1 MDESVVQLKVISNQ
15 AEAVRSQGAAHPS
28 PLTPH
33 PSLKRIKPKRILI
46 IKPSALGDIVHA
58 LPVATALRQRFPN
71 AELHWIVN
79 STYQALLQQ
88 HPDLDQVIPFERQKM
103 ARDWIHSIS
112 YLMDFGHQLRRRRYD
127 LVIDLQGLLRSA
139 LMVQMTGAR
148 WKVGLASAR
157 EGAGWFYNIIL
168 PDDLWSMHAVDRYWR
183 AVEIFGAGEMQK
195 QFRFP
200 LLESERHLWLTS
212 LASAPRPWV
221 MMNLGTR
228 WETKRWPVK
237 HFATLSQQIVLQT
250 GGSII
255 LVGGPDEQ
263 SLATEFQQ
271 AYRRATALPSATD
284 TLAHAS
290 TGKAVPHIVS
300 TVGKTNLRELV
311 AILSLTDLV
320 ISNDSGPLHVAAAL
334 GKTTL
339 SPFTCTSP
347 TRTGPYG
354 QLQNVVRTSVPCA
367 ASYRKKCSHLS
378 CMSELTPERLMPTLD
393 RILQTW
399 QRSSA

>member
-1 MDESVVQLKVISNQ
+1 MLELKVINNDGTT
-15 AEAVRSQGAAHPS
+15 E
-28 PLTPH
+28 
-33 PSLKRIKPKRILI
+33 SLQRAKAMQVCRRKLERIAPKRIAL

-58 LPVATALRQRFPN
+58 LPVATALRQRFPH

-79 STYQALLQQ
+79 STYQCLLQQ
-88 HPDLDQVIPFERQKM
+88 HPDLDEVIPFDRQRT
-103 ARDWIHSIS
+103 ARNWIDGVRYTI
-112 YLMDFGHQLRRRRYD
+112 DFYQTLRRRRYD

-148 WKVGLASAR
+148 RKLGLNSAR
-157 EGAGWFYNIIL
+157 EGARWFYNIVL
-168 PDDLWSMHAVDRYWR
+168 LDDLWNMHAVDRYWLV
-183 AVEIFGAGEMQK
+183 AEAFGVGRMQK

-200 LLESERHLWLTS
+200 PLDSERQLWLS
-212 LASAPRPWV
+212 KLATLPRPWV

-228 WETKRWPVK
+228 WVTKRWPVK
-237 HFATLSQQIVLQT
+237 HFAALGQQMVLKT

-263 SLATEFQQ
+263 PLATGFQQ
-271 AYRRATALPSATD
+271 QWSQQ
-284 TLAHAS
+284 
-290 TGKAVPHIVS
+290 VVS

-311 AILSLTDLV
+311 AMLSLADLV

-334 GKTTL
+334 GKPTL

-367 ASYRKKCSHLS
+367 ASYRKQCSHLS